1 MFDKLQLKNAFN
13 LSHLFSNQ
21 IEKKKKR
28 FQQSREERINLKIHL
43 YDKKML

>member
-21 IEKKKKR
+21 IDKKKKNILDMR
-28 FQQSREERINLKIHL
+28 SDKREK
-43 YDKKML
+43 